1 MKEHVYRE
9 NLIIE
14 YSPTEFMATI
24 LEDDE
29 SVSKTFKSLNKA
41 KEWIDKH
48 LDTEE

>member
-29 SVSKTFKSLNKA
+29 SVTETFKSLSKA
-41 KEWIDKH
+41 KKWIDEH
-48 LDTEE
+48 LTEE